1 MADRV
6 KMSRSDRAKQFA
18 PFDALKGLHEAIKL
32 KEFEHEMIAKNE
44 MSEDEIKIISNEISQ
59 IEKGD
64 KIITS
69 GIGGVFPVGLP
80 VGEVASVEK
89 NIVKIKP
96 ANNLSRMEYVMIVD
110 YKLPDPADELY
121 GDVSK

>member
-1 MADRV
+1 MTLCISVCAESVSYDV
-6 KMSRSDRAKQFA
+6 NSKTVENTGNWAVIK
-18 PFDALKGLHEAIKL
+18 KGKDLYFSGEND
-32 KEFEHEMIAKNE
+32 FV
-44 MSEDEIKIISNEISQ
+44 SNINL
-59 IEKGD
+59 EKGD